1 MLSYSTNLLGEEISC
16 PINLCWLSGVSNFSV
31 FLSRINNLE
40 LLSDYGCEIW
50 KNEVQM
56 IMQYVN
62 EAQTK
67 LQNLR

>member
-1 MLSYSTNLLGEEISC
+1 MEC
-16 PINLCWLSGVSNFSV
+16 NFLT

-56 IMQYVN
+56 IMHYVS